1 MPSLDA
7 EQLENTAQSYN
18 DLLVPALFQSLARL
32 VADGA
37 GVQRD
42 SRVLDVAC
50 GTGVLTRELATR
62 VQRSE
67 QVCGLDANPGMIAV
81 ARRCEARIDWRL
93 GDAAALPFADGV
105 FGIVT
110 SQFAL
115 MLFENRKKSLQEM
128 WRVLSKGGKL
138 SVAVFDKLAQN
149 RGYDLIADIYEKHVG
164 SDIANALRFPFSL
177 GDIDELKSLFSDAGI
192 EPVELKTESVV
203 ARFSS
208 ATELA
213 HADVKGWFPFA
224 GFEVSQPEIDAITK
238 DLGSKLVGP
247 SPGDGGIEF
256 DAFAHIVTATKS

>member
-18 DLLVPALFQSLARL
+18 DLLVPALFQSLAKL

-42 SRVLDVAC
+42 SKVLDVGC
-50 GTGVLTRELATR
+50 GTGVLTRELAAR
-62 VQRSE
+62 VQGSE
-67 QVCGLDANPGMIAV
+67 QVGGLDANPGMIAV
-81 ARRCEARIDWRL
+81 ARRCEPRIDWHL

-105 FGIVT
+105 FDIVT

-115 MLFENRKKSLQEM
+115 MLFENREKSLQEM

-138 SVAVFDKLAQN
+138 SVAVFDKLAKN
-149 RGYDLIADIYEKHVG
+149 RGYGLIADIYEKHVG

-177 GDIDELKSLFSDAGI
+177 GNIDELKALFGGAGI

-208 ATELA
+208 ATDLA

-224 GFEVSQPEIDAITK
+224 GFEVSQPEIDAIAK
-238 DLGSKLVGP
+238 DLGSELVAP
-247 SPGDGGIEF
+247 PPGDGGIEF
-256 DAFAHIVTATKS
+256 DAFAHIVTATKI